1 MIVNSGGKLSK
12 EYFVSY
18 LKLVMNAKQ
27 CSLVQAKDYMEIH
40 FFKSDVLSFGE
51 YTYFN
56 FLEACKELEYVRLYT
71 GFKNVKSSI

>member
-27 CSLVQAKDYMEIH
+27 CSLLQAKDHMEIH
-40 FFKSDVLSFGE
+40 FFKSDVQSFGK
-51 YTYFN
+51 YTYSN
-56 FLEACKELEYVRLYT
+56 FLDAVKEL
-71 GFKNVKSSI
+71 S

>member
-27 CSLVQAKDYMEIH
+27 CSLVQAKDHMELH
-40 FFKSDVLSFGE
+40 FFKRDVLSFGE
-51 YTYFN
+51 YTYSN
-56 FLEACKELEYVRLYT
+56 FMEA
-71 GFKNVKSSI
+71 VKDLS

>member
-27 CSLVQAKDYMEIH
+27 CSLVQAKDHMEIY
-40 FFKSDVLSFGE
+40 FFKRNVQSFGK
-51 YTYFN
+51 YTYSN
-56 FLEACKELEYVRLYT
+56 FLKAVEEL
-71 GFKNVKSSI
+71 S